1 MPNDPILYPLTASQG
16 VMYYSQKY
24 SKTKSIINICSMLH
38 FDAEIDVN
46 IMLQAIS
53 LGLHRN
59 RSASIRMRKDGKGVK
74 QYFSEQPPE
83 AVIVLDYSDKTDAE
97 LDEDIAKWSSRE
109 FPNGSFDVQL
119 YTCKLIKKPNSFY
132 ALYFCVSHLAFD
144 AYSIIMT
151 ATDILGLYDKL
162 LNAQPITP
170 SKSDPLPSYHT
181 EWEYFKSHTFQ
192 ADKDFWRNEIFATEP
207 YFTSVNGSKITP
219 CVKGKRYGKTVDPI
233 KTASRHENFTL
244 GKETVDKVNELAKE
258 LRISPQCIYLLAA
271 RSYLSKVNDDADD
284 VTIAN
289 NIARRATLVEKRA
302 GGTRVQSLLF
312 RMNFSNSLTVR
323 DALIE
328 INALQKKYYTHADLP
343 SYEALGI
350 FREVFGVPAMYG
362 YNTLYLTYQPYFVAA
377 NNSLPVHLTI
387 HSSGSCNMPLYLT
400 VMALDNSGNL
410 NFNFDYPVKVTRKE
424 VPGAM
429 FEHMVKVF
437 EAITKG
443 TQMSVLELNRL

>member
-1 MPNDPILYPLTASQG
+1 MPANPTLYPLTASQG
-16 VMYYSQKY
+16 VMYYSQKF
-24 SKTKSIINICSMLH
+24 SKTKSIINISSMLH

-59 RSASIRMRKDGKGVK
+59 KSASIRMRKDGKGVK

-97 LDEDIAKWSSRE
+97 LEDDIAKWGAME
-109 FPNGSFDVQL
+109 FPNGSMDVQL
-119 YTCKLIKKPNSFY
+119 YTCRLIKKPNG
-132 ALYFCVSHLAFD
+132 LYGMHFCVSHLAFD

-151 ATDILGLYDKL
+151 ATDILNIYDKL
-162 LNAQPITP
+162 LNSQPIAP
-170 SKSDPLPSYHT
+170 SKSDPLPSYNV
-181 EWEYFKSHTFQ
+181 EWEYFKSPAYQ
-192 ADKDFWRNEIFATEP
+192 ADKDFWRNEIFKTEP
-207 YFTSVNGSKITP
+207 YYTSVNGSAITP

-233 KTASRHENFTL
+233 KTAGRHENFTL
-244 GKETVDKVNELAKE
+244 NADTVNKINDIAKE
-258 LRISPQCIYLLAA
+258 LRISPQCVYLLAA
-271 RSYLSKVNDDADD
+271 RSYLSKVNDNTED

-312 RMNFSNSLTVR
+312 RMNFSNSLSVH

-362 YNTLYLTYQPYFVAA
+362 YNSLYLTYQPYFVAA
-377 NNSLPVHLTI
+377 NQSLPVHLTV

-400 VMALDNSGNL
+400 VMALDSSGNL
-410 NFNFDYPVKVTRKE
+410 NFNFDFPVKVTKKE
-424 VPGAM
+424 VPKAM
-429 FEHMVKVF
+429 FDHMVKVF
-437 EAITKG
+437 NAVIENI
-443 TQMSVLELNRL
+443 QMPISELNKL